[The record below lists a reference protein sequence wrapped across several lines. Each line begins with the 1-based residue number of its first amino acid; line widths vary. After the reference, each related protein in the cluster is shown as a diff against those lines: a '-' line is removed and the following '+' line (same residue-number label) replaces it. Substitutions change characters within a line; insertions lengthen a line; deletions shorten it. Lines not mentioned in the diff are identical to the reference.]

1 MQTFYFF
8 VKYLFAPISFALTVI
23 GSTIGLTVLSHNKLK
38 RMGPTNVYKY
48 LFSLGYLNIICSVEY
63 LTDVFGFDVRNV
75 SDYLCKSYY
84 YVYMIHVSI
93 SPMLVA
99 YISIER
105 LMTLKNPFQPLLL
118 RKKSFQL
125 IYLVAI
131 LAFNALIYLVVIVD
145 VSLDQADS
153 NKTVLARRCRF
164 KTNQIA
170 IAIKFIDLINRV
182 AVPFLLMIF
191 STALLIYLIF
201 QSKNYLV
208 TIVLAK
214 TRRRNRQ
221 VRFSVI
227 AVLLNLVY
235 LSFCL
240 PLSIWMLTDNE
251 RNREYRYFIYLIYC
265 FYGLEFYL
273 IFITNFLFRSEVVKL
288 FH

>member
-23 GSTIGLTVLSHNKLK
+23 GSTIGLIVLSHKKLK
-38 RMGPTNVYKY
+38 RIGPTNVYKY

-63 LTDVFGFDVRNV
+63 LTDVFDFDLRNV
-75 SDYLCKSYY
+75 NDYLCKSYY
-84 YVYMIHVSI
+84 YIYMIHVSI

-105 LMTLKNPFQPLLL
+105 LMTMINPFQPLLL

-125 IYLVAI
+125 IYLVA
-131 LAFNALIYLVVIVD
+131 LLTFNALIYLVVVVD
-145 VSLDQADS
+145 VSINQVDS
-153 NKTVLARRCRF
+153 NKTEFARRCRF
-164 KTNQIA
+164 KSNNVA
-170 IAIKFIDLINRV
+170 IAIKFIDLIYRV
-182 AVPFLLMIF
+182 VVPFLLMIF
-191 STALLIYLIF
+191 STALLIYIIF

-208 TIVLAK
+208 TIHM
-214 TRRRNRQ
+214 TSRRNRQ
-221 VRFSVI
+221 VRFSVT
-227 AVLLNLVY
+227 AVLLDLVY

-240 PLSIWMLTDNE
+240 PLSIWMLADNE
-251 RNREYRYFIYLIYC
+251 RNRENRYFIYLIYC

-273 IFITNFLFRSEVVKL
+273 IYITNFLFRSEVVKL